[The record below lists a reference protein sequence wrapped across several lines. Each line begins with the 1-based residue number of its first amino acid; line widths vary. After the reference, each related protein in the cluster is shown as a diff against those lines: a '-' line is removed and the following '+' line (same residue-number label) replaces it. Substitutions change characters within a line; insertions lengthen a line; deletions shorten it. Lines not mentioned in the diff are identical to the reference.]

1 MNPTRTGQTAYTDE
15 NAKKKAEDD
24 GRDGQTQSSP
34 SKIAQAEKTLKDQET
49 YVVDDNGK
57 IHPQNSPV
65 CLLAII
71 PGIAN
76 LFSNCDIVV
85 AMAKQSRREIKVPA
99 VKASKAFA
107 V

>member
-1 MNPTRTGQTAYTDE
+1 TGQTAHADE
-15 NAKKKAEDD
+15 NAKKKAEDN
-24 GRDGQTQSSP
+24 GQNGQTQSSAG
-34 SKIAQAEKTLKDQET
+34 KIAQAEKTLDDQKT
-49 YVVDDNGK
+49 YVVDDDGK
-57 IHPQNSPV
+57 IHPQNSPG

-85 AMAKQSRREIKVPA
+85 AVAKQSRRSIKVPA

>member
-15 NAKKKAEDD
+15 NTKKKAKDN

-34 SKIAQAEKTLKDQET
+34 GKIAQAKKTLEDQEAN
-49 YVVDDNGK
+49 VFDDNGE

-85 AMAKQSRREIKVPA
+85 AMAKQSRR
-99 VKASKAFA
+99 
-107 V
+107 